1 MAHPLVRYM
10 VVVSTIMLSLV
21 ACGDEDISEN
31 AARLRIKLTDSASP
45 VVKELNFD
53 IKAIEVYATDTVTN
67 EGEWVPLAF
76 EGGKYNLLA
85 LRNGKTV
92 DLVDQYFPAGKR
104 IEQVK
109 LIPGINSY
117 FVPVGANNIPLNIPP
132 EIAEGIVIDNVNL
145 LLSSHIIS
153 SIVIDV
159 NVTHSVRESNG
170 NYFLYPVA
178 RAFAETFGG
187 KLRGYVAPVEVISFV
202 AIVQET
208 DTLITLPEADG
219 MFMFTGLNPGP
230 WEVYLLTSPE
240 AGYRDTLFTETIE
253 DGKLKEILPK
263 PITLLPK

>member
-1 MAHPLVRYM
+1 MAHPSVRYM

-104 IEQVK
+104 IEQ
-109 LIPGINSY
+109 LFCSRRRQQYSIEHSTRNS
-117 FVPVGANNIPLNIPP
+117 
-132 EIAEGIVIDNVNL
+132 
-145 LLSSHIIS
+145 
-153 SIVIDV
+153 
-159 NVTHSVRESNG
+159 
-170 NYFLYPVA
+170 
-178 RAFAETFGG
+178 
-187 KLRGYVAPVEVISFV
+187 RGYCHRQCKFV
-202 AIVQET
+202 AFLSHHFQHRHRCEC
-208 DTLITLPEADG
+208 
-219 MFMFTGLNPGP
+219 NPFG
-230 WEVYLLTSPE
+230 
-240 AGYRDTLFTETIE
+240 A
-253 DGKLKEILPK
+253 
-263 PITLLPK
+263 

>member
-1 MAHPLVRYM
+1 MAHPLVRY
-10 VVVSTIMLSLV
+10 VVVVATMILSLV

-31 AARLRIKLTDSASP
+31 AARLRIKLTDAASP
-45 VVKELNFD
+45 VIKELYFD
-53 IKAIEVYATDTVTN
+53 VRAIEVFATDTVTN

-76 EGGKYNLLA
+76 EGGKYNMLTLM
-85 LRNGKTV
+85 NGKSV
-92 DLVDQYFPAGKR
+92 DLVDQYFPSGKI
-104 IEQVK
+104 IEKVK

-117 FVPVGANNIPLNIPP
+117 FVPVGASNIPLNIPP

-159 NVTHSVRESNG
+159 NVTQSVRESNG
-170 NYFLYPVA
+170 NYFLHPVV
-178 RAFAETFGG
+178 RAFPETFGG
-187 KLRGYVAPVEVISFV
+187 KLRGYVAPVEVVSFI
-202 AIVQET
+202 AIVQEK

-253 DGKLKEILPK
+253 DGQLKEILPK